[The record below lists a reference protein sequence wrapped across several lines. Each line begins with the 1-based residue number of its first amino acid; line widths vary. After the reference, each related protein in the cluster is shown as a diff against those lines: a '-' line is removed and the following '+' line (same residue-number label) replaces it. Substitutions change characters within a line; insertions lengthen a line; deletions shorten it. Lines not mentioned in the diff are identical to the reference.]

1 MKKIILIL
9 CSILVSLSLMGC
21 MDKNSTVTEQENNSA
36 SVDTNQ
42 NASKSLVVYF
52 SRAGENSSVGNIEK
66 GNYRNYC

>member
-42 NASKSLVVYF
+42 NA
-52 SRAGENSSVGNIEK
+52 
-66 GNYRNYC
+66 

>member
-1 MKKIILIL
+1 
-9 CSILVSLSLMGC
+9 MGC

-52 SRAGENSSVGNIEK
+52 SRAGRK
-66 GNYRNYC
+66 Y